1 MLANPVGGGGE
12 ACARGGDRLEGDELE
27 GDDDDEEDDLFP
39 RACFLEGEDSSGGE
53 PFRSS
58 RARSLPLS
66 VERRL
71 LADVEICFFFS
82 ARASSSSFW
91 RWTREAAISTCS
103 L

>member
-1 MLANPVGGGGE
+1 MLANPVGARE
-12 ACARGGDRLEGDELE
+12 ACARGGDRLEGD
-27 GDDDDEEDDLFP
+27 DADEDDDLFP
-39 RACFLEGEDSSGGE
+39 RACFLEGEDPPGGE

-71 LADVEICFFFS
+71 LADVVCFFFS

-91 RWTREAAISTCS
+91 RWARAAASSICS
-103 L
+103 R